1 MHFLFFVFGLFFGI
15 ALVLVSIY
23 LLLKS
28 SIKNEEDVGRRL
40 SQLDGLSDE
49 KSPQG

>member
-1 MHFLFFVFGLFFGI
+1 MHFLFFVFGLVCGI
-15 ALVLVSIY
+15 ALVLVSVC
-23 LLLKS
+23 LLLKF

-40 SQLDGLSDE
+40 SQLDGISDG